1 MVLDYSK
8 INAFERN
15 FKRAAKSKKG
25 MPHTH
30 TSADGSLPTQGQ
42 AMLNIYGNVDLAAIT
57 EEVVESTTAGAMYQD
72 LSRIE
77 INDLGA
83 KSRGRTGDRGQAQ
96 TAKDL
101 AESLNLPAVG
111 RADGHVEVMLD
122 IKAKS
127 NWSYVTQPGA
137 FRRIVMNLVSC
148 HFVFVFS
155 CIAITNQYQVGNAL
169 KYTPSGKCCMYGD
182 SAIDTDNSQGWI
194 KISLDTASSTDN
206 GAARAADTATPDGTT
221 EMIVFTVEDTGKG
234 WSH

>member
-25 MPHTH
+25 VPHTH
-30 TSADGSLPTQGQ
+30 ASADGSLPTQGQ

-57 EEVVESTTAGAMYQD
+57 EEVVESTTAGSMYQD

-83 KSRGRTGDRGQAQ
+83 KSRGRTGDRGQTQ

-101 AESLNLPAVG
+101 AESLNLPAAG

-122 IKAKS
+122 IKAKP

-137 FRRIVMNLVSC
+137 FRRIVMNLVSYC
-148 HFVFVFS
+148 SELACNCPVV
-155 CIAITNQYQVGNAL
+155 TNNTIRSAMLSSIPRQVSDA
-169 KYTPSGKCCMYGD
+169 
-182 SAIDTDNSQGWI
+182 
-194 KISLDTASSTDN
+194 
-206 GAARAADTATPDGTT
+206 
-221 EMIVFTVEDTGKG
+221 
-234 WSH
+234 